1 MKMRKFLT
9 FVLVFFVI
17 GFASAQD
24 DLLNQLD
31 AEKSDVKEIETS
43 AFKGLQICNM
53 QSTKL
58 TAKGEWYMLV
68 SHRFGD
74 LTNGFDNF
82 FGLDNALTKFGGI
95 YGVSDWLSLGASR
108 QTYHKTYE
116 LTAKYKLANQEIS
129 GFPVTIVGY
138 NTMDINSE
146 LKKAANPGVKFNHRL
161 AYTTQLLISRKF
173 SDSFSLEVTPVYL
186 HKNLY
191 EYGLEQKDQFFIGS
205 GARYK
210 VAKRMSVNLEYA
222 ARVGTPEGFTSSYHN
237 PLTLGLD
244 IETGGHVFQLVL
256 SNSQPMNDVAV
267 YSNTMG
273 DWNGGSIYFGFNMYR
288 VF

>member
-1 MKMRKFLT
+1 MKKILYSTILLFT
-9 FVLVFFVI
+9 V

-31 AEKSDVKEIETS
+31 AEKTEGKEVETS

-58 TAKGEWYMLV
+58 TSKGEWYMLV

-74 LTNGFDNF
+74 LTNGFNNF
-82 FGLDNALTKFGGI
+82 FGLDNAYTKFGGI
-95 YGVSDWLSLGASR
+95 YGVTDWLSLGASR
-108 QTYHKTYE
+108 HTLDKVYE
-116 LTAKYKLANQEIS
+116 LTAKYKLANQIKD

-138 NTMDINSE
+138 NTMDINSK
-146 LKKAANPGVKFNHRL
+146 LDKDIFPGLKFNNRL
-161 AYTTQLLISRKF
+161 AFSSQLLVSRKF
-173 SDSFSLEVTPVYL
+173 SNSFSLELNPIYI

-191 EYGLEQKDQFFIGS
+191 EYGLEQKNEFFIGT

-210 VAKRMSVNLEYA
+210 IAKRMSVNLEYA
-222 ARVGTPEGFTSSYHN
+222 ARISTVDGARTPYEN
-237 PLTLGLD
+237 PLTVGLD

-256 SNSQPMNDVAV
+256 SNSQAMNDVAMF
-267 YSNTMG
+267 SRPTG
-273 DWNGGSIYFGFNMYR
+273 DWFSGAIYFGFNMYR

>member
-1 MKMRKFLT
+1 MKYLLSFL
-9 FVLVFFVI
+9 LVAFST

-31 AEKSDVKEIETS
+31 SVKSNEKEIEMA

-58 TAKGEWYMLV
+58 ASKGEWYLLV

-74 LTNGFDNF
+74 LTEGFDNF
-82 FGLDNALTKFGGI
+82 FGLDLAYTKIGGI
-95 YGVSDWLSLGASR
+95 YGVTNWLQLGASR
-108 QTYHKTYE
+108 QTHNKIYE
-116 LTAKYKLANQEIS
+116 LTAKYKLANQEID

-138 NTMDINSE
+138 NTMDINSA
-146 LKKAANPGVKFNHRL
+146 LKTSEFTNLQFTDRL
-161 AYTTQLLISRKF
+161 AFSTQLLVSRKF
-173 SDSFSLEVTPVYL
+173 SEKLSIEVAPIYV

-191 EYGLEQKDQFFIGS
+191 DDALEQKDLFLVGA

-210 VAKRMSVNLEYA
+210 IAKRLSVNLEYA
-222 ARVGTPEGFTSSYHN
+222 ARVIAVEGFTSPYHN
-237 PLTLGLD
+237 PLSVGLD

-256 SNSQPMNDVAV
+256 SNSQPMNDVTV
-267 YSNTMG
+267 FSNTSG
-273 DWNGGSIYFGFNMYR
+273 DWNGGSVYFGFNMYR
-288 VF
+288 TF